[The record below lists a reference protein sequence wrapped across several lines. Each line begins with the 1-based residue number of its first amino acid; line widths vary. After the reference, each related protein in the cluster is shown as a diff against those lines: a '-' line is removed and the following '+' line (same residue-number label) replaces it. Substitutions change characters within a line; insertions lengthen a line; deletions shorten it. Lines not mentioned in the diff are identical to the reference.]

1 MVNPVGLVQGLA
13 LFFLG
18 GAIAYVLPRP
28 LQEDK
33 RVTARVRHRRSVNS
47 KTPRDKPLHQVKP
60 LLPRKR

>member
-1 MVNPVGLVQGLA
+1 MMDPVGIAQGFA

-33 RVTARVRHRRSVNS
+33 RVTAKLRKHRSVDS
-47 KTPRDKPLHQVKP
+47 KKARDKPLEKRHTP
-60 LLPRKR
+60 PLPRK